1 MVSRRKQ
8 WLAGIAIAVAAR
20 APAFG
25 QAESAR
31 AQLLHPAGGTAPAF
45 EVVAVKQARASEQVY
60 SLRMQPDRFI
70 AEGAPLDRLI
80 RFAYDVKSDR
90 QVLGMPPWA
99 ASERFDIDA
108 KIADQQVEAIKKLA
122 ADQGFQQY
130 RLMVQSLLADRFQL
144 NVRIERRELPV
155 YALAR
160 AKKGPKLVPTA
171 ITPDTQKLLLPQL
184 HFTAEGELS
193 AVDVSMPF
201 LVGWLSGR
209 PDTGDR
215 VVIDETGLQGSYD
228 FALKWSPVL
237 ARVALASGN
246 QASADAS
253 QANDDRPA
261 LFTALQ
267 EQLGLKLK
275 PKKALVEVM
284 VIEGVAQPSAN

>member
-1 MVSRRKQ
+1 
-8 WLAGIAIAVAAR
+8 
-20 APAFG
+20 
-25 QAESAR
+25 
-31 AQLLHPAGGTAPAF
+31 
-45 EVVAVKQARASEQVY
+45 
-60 SLRMQPDRFI
+60 MQPDRFI